1 MNKDKLFL
9 IIPGFKDPAYP
20 EQTFYCWHCALI
32 EGVLSAFPC
41 LSDRIDVERIEWS
54 RPRSKV
60 VELLGVNN
68 QSLPV
73 FILCDGETS
82 VHQTGIYLGRS
93 FISDKSKI
101 LTTLSERHGFPLP
114 HP

>member
-32 EGVLSAFPC
+32 EGVLSAFPR

-54 RPRSKV
+54 RPRPKV

-73 FILCDGETS
+73 LILCDGETS
-82 VHQTGIYLGRS
+82 VHQTGIYLGQS
-93 FISDKSKI
+93 FVSDREKI